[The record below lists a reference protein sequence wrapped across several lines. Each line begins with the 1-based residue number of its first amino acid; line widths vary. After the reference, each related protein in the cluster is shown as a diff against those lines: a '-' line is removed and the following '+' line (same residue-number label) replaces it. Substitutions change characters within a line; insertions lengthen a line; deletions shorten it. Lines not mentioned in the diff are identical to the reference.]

1 MPNYSE
7 QMYNSAPT
15 LQHEVLPDFQNDK
28 KSSLRKEMGYPLDF
42 PEKIEQKS
50 IHNQNFMEINV
61 PLFSKT

>member
-1 MPNYSE
+1 MLNYSE

-42 PEKIEQKS
+42 PEK
-50 IHNQNFMEINV
+50 
-61 PLFSKT
+61 